1 MRVQNQRHNAHVK
14 LSASRSLESRMRCS
28 ASSQRRSFRHTR
40 ITLKNKTVQ
49 NAAVCIAA
57 TPRSTALVEGGGG
70 GGVNVDK
77 MPWAE
82 DSGGVESSRRESSG
96 RPSASAFSASLYS
109 GTRLE
114 VSV

>member
-1 MRVQNQRHNAHVK
+1 
-14 LSASRSLESRMRCS
+14 MRCS
-28 ASSQRRSFRHTR
+28 ASFQRRSLRHNR

-49 NAAVCIAA
+49 NAAVGVAA
-57 TPRSTALVEGGGG
+57 TPQLHEGRGGR

-82 DSGGVESSRRESSG
+82 DSGGVERSRRESSG

-109 GTRLE
+109 GTRIE